1 MALQVIIIGAGTTG
15 LLLAQGLKQTGIKAT
30 VYERETPEM
39 YMDRPREWGMS
50 LHWGTQSVMRLLSP
64 ELRGRIK
71 EVWTDPTI
79 PDNSFYELPIY
90 AGHSG
95 ELLGKTSDRSMRV
108 TRRKMRK
115 LFSEGIDI
123 QYGKHLLAIAKSEGG
138 RVTATFADGTS
149 VSGHLIVGCDSANS
163 TTRQLLLG
171 DAGKVNH
178 LDLTMLNFTCKFDVE
193 TARLIRATHPFA
205 FNSYHPANRML
216 WVSAQDIGDPED
228 PTTWTFQLI
237 MSWPG
242 TPRAGDQDLAD
253 QAART
258 AYLKGMASE
267 YAQPWRTIIEKIP
280 DDIKFGTDKVSSWR
294 PFDWSTTTLLAG
306 VTTLAGDAAHPFPP
320 YRGQGLNT
328 GLEDAAELAA
338 ELAGVKSAPEELT
351 AAVQRYEKC
360 MLARAHREFPLSEK
374 SASAAHDF
382 KRIHEHP
389 ILKMGLDRASGFA
402 TQG

>member
-1 MALQVIIIGAGTTG
+1 MVLHIIIVGAGTTG
-15 LLLAQGLKQTGIKAT
+15 LLLAQGLKQAGIKAT

-39 YMDRPREWGMS
+39 
-50 LHWGTQSVMRLLSP
+50 HWGAQSVNKLLSP

-71 EVWTDPTI
+71 EAWTDPTV

-95 ELLGKTSDRSMRV
+95 ELLGKTPDRSMRV

-123 QYGKHLLAIAKSEGG
+123 QYGKHLCAITKTEEG
-138 RVTATFADGTS
+138 VTSTFADGTS
-149 VSGHLIVGCDSANS
+149 VSGHLVVGCDSANS

-171 DAGKVNH
+171 DAGKVDY

-216 WVSAQDIGDPED
+216 WVSAQDIGDPDD
-228 PTTWTFQLI
+228 PETWTFQLI
-237 MSWPG
+237 ISWPG
-242 TPRAGDQDLAD
+242 PPRAGDTELAD

-258 AYLKGMASE
+258 AYLKAMAPE
-267 YAQPWRTIIEKIP
+267 YAQPWRTIIERIP

-294 PFDWSTTTLLAG
+294 PFDWSTTASLAG
-306 VTTLAGDAAHPFPP
+306 VATLAGDAAHPFPP

-328 GLEDAAELAA
+328 GLEDAAELVT
-338 ELAGVKSAPEELT
+338 ELAWVKSGLGELA
-351 AAVQRYEKC
+351 AAVQRYEKS
-360 MLARAHREFPLSEK
+360 MLTRAHREFPLSEK

-382 KRIHEHP
+382 RRIHEHP
-389 ILKMGLDRASGFA
+389 ILKIGLDRASGSVA
-402 TQG
+402 Q

>member
-1 MALQVIIIGAGTTG
+1 MHARRLLGLQ
-15 LLLAQGLKQTGIKAT
+15 
-30 VYERETPEM
+30 R
-39 YMDRPREWGMS
+39 
-50 LHWGTQSVMRLLSP
+50 HWGAQSVNKLLST

-71 EVWTDPTI
+71 EAWTDPTI
-79 PDNSFYELPIY
+79 PDNSFYELPVY

-95 ELLGKTSDRSMRV
+95 ELLGKTPDRSMRV

-115 LFSEGIDI
+115 LFSEGIEI
-123 QYGKHLLAIAKSEGG
+123 QAQYGKHLCAITKTEGG
-138 RVTATFADGTS
+138 VTATFADGTS
-149 VSGHLIVGCDSANS
+149 VSGHLVVGCDSANS

-171 DAGKVNH
+171 DAGKVNY

-216 WVSAQDIGDPED
+216 WVSAQDIGDPDD
-228 PTTWTFQLI
+228 PETWTFQLI

-242 TPRAGDQDLAD
+242 PPRAGDADLAD
-253 QAART
+253 QTART
-258 AYLKGMASE
+258 AYLKAMASE
-267 YAQPWRTIIEKIP
+267 YAQPWRTIIERIP

-294 PFDWSTTTLLAG
+294 PFDWSATASLAG
-306 VTTLAGDAAHPFPP
+306 IATLAGDAAHPFPP

-328 GLEDAAELAA
+328 GLEDAAELVA
-338 ELAGVKSAPEELT
+338 ELAGVRSAPEELAT
-351 AAVQRYEKC
+351 AVQRYEKS
-360 MLARAHREFPLSEK
+360 MLARAHREFPLSEN

-389 ILKMGLDRASGFA
+389 ILKIGLDRASGSIAQVEQYLGFSGLI
-402 TQG
+402 TEER